1 MEMCF
6 TAPTVPPAAQHQAKC
21 GGKGRAGFGED
32 FTQGYKMDEPDGQL
46 SLALKRLQWESL

>member
-21 GGKGRAGFGED
+21 GGKGRAGFEED